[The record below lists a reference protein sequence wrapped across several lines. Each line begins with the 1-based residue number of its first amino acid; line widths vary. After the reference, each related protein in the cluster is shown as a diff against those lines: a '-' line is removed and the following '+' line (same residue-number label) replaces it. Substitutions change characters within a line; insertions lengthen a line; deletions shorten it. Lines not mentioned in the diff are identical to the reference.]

1 MAARGVQYA
10 FNPAFPGSLKIN
22 ARQVGENIEAS
33 RIASKTKEAAA
44 VCKFLRTD
52 AFKRGAELDKG
63 RLGCLRVYQ
72 VCFYEKIDV
81 LGKTRLRVKGDG
93 VTANNQVS
101 NAMGM
106 EGGQKVFVVLVHR
119 ARSPSLSARMR
130 LQSSPRPRP
139 SAHAQA
145 GSANSGTRPPSS
157 RRSLYTCAA
166 SCP

>member
-1 MAARGVQYA
+1 MRPARSKLGGDQIVLGNKKGFQAARGVQCA
-10 FNPAFPGSLKIN
+10 FNPAFPCDLKIN
-22 ARQVGENIEAS
+22 TRKVGENIEAS

-106 EGGQKVFVVLVHR
+106 EGGQKVFVVLVHP
-119 ARSPSLSARMR
+119 APSPSL
-130 LQSSPRPRP
+130 
-139 SAHAQA
+139 
-145 GSANSGTRPPSS
+145 
-157 RRSLYTCAA
+157 
-166 SCP
+166 